1 MHSYIIGPTL
11 IVKNDRKR
19 IIAMRVFLVA
29 SFILCIL
36 HNWNVGVSGF
46 ILHQVLSANNRPNEE
61 ELAKAITEDLPA
73 IRRSVDIGH
82 DDPYSLLVGVFWRA
96 TFVAKN
102 STIGRY
108 LPESFGLQCFES
120 DGSFTNTIRGI
131 FRLRGTVPTIGYQ
144 IKSCNSTF
152 KSFNSCW
159 DPFDQPLI
167 FVKVKVSEA
176 GLKRIYEAER
186 RKPRISRNE
195 PIHMHGAMLMR
206 KYALPKDPV
215 DRLLS
220 G

>member
-1 MHSYIIGPTL
+1 
-11 IVKNDRKR
+11 
-19 IIAMRVFLVA
+19 MRVFLVA

-73 IRRSVDIGH
+73 IRRSAEVGH
-82 DDPYSLLVGVFWRA
+82 DDPSSLLVGVSWRA

-131 FRLRGTVPTIGYQ
+131 FRLKGTYNWVSDKVMQLDFQELQLLLGPFRPTVNIREGEGIRSWIEKNIRGGKKKTKDFQKRANTYAWCHVDEKVCVSKG
-144 IKSCNSTF
+144 SSGSTALWV
-152 KSFNSCW
+152 NA
-159 DPFDQPLI
+159 DLDRRTDQ
-167 FVKVKVSEA
+167 
-176 GLKRIYEAER
+176 
-186 RKPRISRNE
+186 
-195 PIHMHGAMLMR
+195 
-206 KYALPKDPV
+206 
-215 DRLLS
+215 
-220 G
+220 